1 VITLRVLSL
10 LIAVTALTGVLFHDR
25 HWHKHI
31 MKNKGVSASAST
43 GAGND
48 NNMASR
54 ADNTNDKAIDNW
66 QIGLSSKNDGS
77 KKSDTFRNK
86 GDEKSIEDV
95 DNDKNGNESLSDE
108 MIKENGS
115 LSRNDNNSNNSM
127 NANNDSISLD
137 STISND
143 VSSDLSSSKNS
154 IRQGVQGIVLD
165 ETKGTSVASIC
176 MLYLSL

>member
-86 GDEKSIEDV
+86 GDEETIEGVESSKRD
-95 DNDKNGNESLSDE
+95 NESLSDE
-108 MIKENGS
+108 MIQENDS

-127 NANNDSISLD
+127 SANNDSISLD

-143 VSSDLSSSKNS
+143 VFADLSSKNS
-154 IRQGVQGIVLD
+154 IREGVKGVVLN
-165 ETKGTSVASIC
+165 ETKGTNVASVC
-176 MLYLSL
+176 MH